1 MSKRET
7 ILQVRESLKADDA
20 LRIVNSIAGTV
31 GASIE
36 RKIYYP
42 YFWFSA
48 NCSTRTLFGKR
59 PFSANCLVDGRNGL
73 GATTDP
79 FEVEESA
86 VADRAIMATR
96 TTTEMAEKSARRY
109 LSHNLSRGLKMI
121 GHFNIDL
128 ESRGPVYKS
137 YWLVHCKGTLVMVDS
152 TTGCLHTLGERAA

>member
-7 ILQVRESLKADDA
+7 ILQVRESLEAADA

-31 GASIE
+31 AASIE

-59 PFSANCLVDGRNGL
+59 SFSANCLVDGRNGL

-79 FEVEESA
+79 FEVEESV
-86 VADRAIMATR
+86 VAGRAILATR
-96 TTTEMAEKSARRY
+96 TISEGAEKSAKRY

-128 ESRGPVYKS
+128 ESRGTVYKS
-137 YWLVHCKGTLVMVDS
+137 YWLVHCKGTLVMIDS
-152 TTGCLHTLGERAA
+152 TTGCLHTLGQRAA

>member
-1 MSKRET
+1 MTKRET
-7 ILQVRESLKADDA
+7 ILQVRESLDANDA

-31 GASIE
+31 AACIE

-59 PFSANCLVDGRNGL
+59 SFSANCLVDGCNGL

-86 VADRAIMATR
+86 VAGRAILATR
-96 TTTEMAEKSARRY
+96 TTGEMAEKSAKRY
-109 LSHNLSRGLKMI
+109 VSHNLSRGLKMI

-137 YWLVHCKGTLVMVDS
+137 FWLVDCKGTLVMVDS
-152 TTGCLHTLGERAA
+152 TTGSLHTLGERAA